1 MPSWKEVSEAA
12 PELAA
17 RAQALFD
24 AHRHKTLATLRKDG
38 SPRISGIELDFK
50 HDEMWIGSM
59 PGSLKARD
67 LLRDGR
73 MAIHSTSDDPDDEK
87 PAEWPGDAKAAGR
100 AIEVTD
106 EDVLA
111 RFAENT
117 PPGPFHLFKVDV
129 TELVV
134 TKVADSADRLWIDV
148 WTPAAG
154 VRRIERE

>member
-38 SPRISGIELDFK
+38 SPRISGIELKFE

-73 MAIHSTSDDPDDEK
+73 MATHSTSDDPDDEK

-100 AIEVTD
+100 VVEVTD
-106 EDVLA
+106 ADVLA
-111 RFAENT
+111 RFAEDT
-117 PPGPFHLFKVDV
+117 PPGPFHLFWVDV

-148 WTPAAG
+148 WTPAGG